1 MRAAGIGLLVFLQKS
16 LAISAGC
23 RTLAQVSPDITFQP
37 GSAVYEYEKRN
48 FWSNTGKASKV
59 SHTCMKV
66 GKLIGH
72 GVVILNPGCIFVP
85 TSAHQVRTAMSAVK
99 SVNGSFAVRG
109 GGHTAIPGANSID
122 GDVLIAFSNMTRL
135 ELSAER
141 THVHLGPGL
150 RWGEV
155 YNALEPYDLTVAGG
169 RVAPVGV
176 PGQLL
181 AGGIGFYSNKYGF
194 SANTVSSYEVVLA
207 DGRIVNAT
215 ASNEYNDLFWAVS
228 ILRETC
234 GRSRS

>member
-1 MRAAGIGLLVFLQKS
+1 MRAAGIGLLVFIQKS
-16 LAISAGC
+16 TAISAGC
-23 RTLAQVSPDITFQP
+23 KTLAQVSPDITFQP

-48 FWSNTGKASKV
+48 FWSNTRKASKV

-72 GVVILNPGCIFVP
+72 GVEILNPGCIFVP
-85 TSAHQVRTAMSAVK
+85 TSAHQVSTAMSAVK

-109 GGHTAIPGANSID
+109 GGHTAIAGANSID

-141 THVHLGPGL
+141 SHVQLGPGL

-176 PGQLL
+176 PGLLL

-194 SANTVSSYEVVLA
+194 SANTVSSFEVVLA

-215 ASNEYNDLFWAVS
+215 ASDEYNDLS
-228 ILRETC
+228 
-234 GRSRS
+234 GR